1 MKSLRFLPAVVLTF
15 LSIAVFAQSKID
27 TIKVSGNCG
36 MCKKTIETAL
46 KVPGVSA
53 ASWSPDTKIL
63 KVSYDAAKITNE
75 EIQKKVAASGYD
87 TPKFKASD
95 EAYDKL
101 HACCQYERK
110 GEEKLPA
117 KARKNTSS

>member
-1 MKSLRFLPAVVLTF
+1 MKSLRFLSAVVLTF

-27 TIKVSGNCG
+27 SVKVLGNCT
-36 MCKKTIETAL
+36 MCKKKIETAL

-53 ASWSPDTKIL
+53 ASWSPETKIL

-75 EIQKKVAASGYD
+75 EIQKKVAAAGYD

-95 EAYDKL
+95 EAYNKL
-101 HACCQYERK
+101 HGCCQYERE
-110 GEEKLPA
+110 GEEKLPV
-117 KARKNTSS
+117 KDHKKH